1 MNAPK
6 KNIKKTIM
14 NANLFS
20 RLFDGL
26 DDPRRLAIE
35 TIDGQ
40 HITYGD
46 LIARAGQIA
55 NVLVDRGV
63 KPGDRVAAQTEK
75 WLPALLLYL
84 ATVRAG
90 AVYLPLNTAYTLN
103 ELDYF
108 ITDAEP
114 SLVVCDPSKASG
126 IGPIA
131 AKVGAKV
138 ETLGPDGKGSLSE
151 AADKASSAF
160 TTVPRADDDL
170 AAILYTSGTTGRSK
184 GAMLTHDNLAS
195 NSLSLVDYWRFTDKD
210 VLIHALPIYHT
221 HGLFV
226 ASNVT
231 LFARASMIFLPKF
244 DPDLIIRLMAR
255 STVLMGVPTF
265 YTRLLQSPA
274 LTRESTKHMRLF
286 ISGSAPLLADTHRE
300 WAARTGDAVLERYGM
315 TETNMNT
322 SNPYNGE
329 RVAGAV
335 GHALPGV
342 SLRVTDPETGNVLP
356 PEAIGMI
363 EVKGP
368 NVFKG
373 YWRMPEKTKSEF
385 RDDGFFIT
393 GDLGKID
400 AKGYVHILGRGK
412 DLVISGGF
420 NVYPK
425 EIESE
430 LDSMPG
436 VIESAVIGVPHADF
450 GEGVTAVV
458 VRDKNAAVDES
469 TVLKA
474 LDGRLAKFKMPK
486 RVIVVEELPRNAM
499 GKVQKNILRDT
510 YSGIYAKAK

>member
-1 MNAPK
+1 
-6 KNIKKTIM
+6 
-14 NANLFS
+14 
-20 RLFDGL
+20 
-26 DDPRRLAIE
+26 E
-35 TIDGQ
+35 
-40 HITYGD
+40 
-46 LIARAGQIA
+46 
-55 NVLVDRGV
+55 RGV

-75 WLPALLLYL
+75 SVSGLALYL
-84 ATVRAG
+84 AAVRAG

-114 SLVVCDPSKASG
+114 SLVVCDPSKAEG
-126 IGPIA
+126 IGAIA
-131 AKVGAKV
+131 AKVRGKV
-138 ETLGPDGKGSLSE
+138 ETLGADGEGTLTD
-151 AADKASSAF
+151 AAAKAKREF
-160 TTVPRADDDL
+160 NTVARGNDDL

-184 GAMLTHDNLAS
+184 GAMLSHDNLAS
-195 NSLSLVDYWRFTDKD
+195 NSLTLVDYWRFTKGD

-244 DPDLIIRLMAR
+244 DPDLTIKLMAR

-274 LTRESTKHMRLF
+274 LTKESTKHMRLF

-300 WAARTGDAVLERYGM
+300 WADRTGHAVLERYGM

-322 SNPYNGE
+322 SNPYDGE
-329 RVAGAV
+329 RVPGAV
-335 GHALPGV
+335 GHPLPGV
-342 SLRVTDPETGNVLP
+342 SVRVTDAETGKVLP
-356 PEAIGMI
+356 PEAVGMI

-373 YWRMPEKTKSEF
+373 YWRMPEKTQAEF

-400 AKGYVHILGRGK
+400 NKGYVHILGRGK

-430 LDSMPG
+430 IDAMPG

-458 VRDKNAAVDES
+458 VCNPGARVDEA
-469 TVLKA
+469 TVLK
-474 LDGRLAKFKMPK
+474 LLEGRLAKFKMPK
-486 RVIVVEELPRNAM
+486 RVFVVDELPRNAM

-510 YSGIYAKAK
+510 YSDIYSK

>member
-1 MNAPK
+1 MNYTA
-6 KNIKKTIM
+6 

-20 RLFDGL
+20 RLFDRL
-26 DDPRRLAIE
+26 DDPNRLAIE
-35 TIDGQ
+35 THDGGR
-40 HITYGD
+40 ITYGD
-46 LIARAGQIA
+46 LIARTGQLA
-55 NVLVDRGV
+55 NVLVARGV

-75 WLPALLLYL
+75 SVAGLVLYL

-114 SLVVCDPSKASG
+114 SVVVCDPSKAKG
-126 IGPIA
+126 IGAIA

-138 ETLGPDGKGSLSE
+138 EGLGADGKGSLTE
-151 AADKASSAF
+151 AADKAASEFA
-160 TTVPRADDDL
+160 TLARNNDDL

-195 NSLSLVDYWRFTDKD
+195 NSLTLVDYWRFTDKD

-226 ASNVT
+226 ASNVA
-231 LFARASMIFLPKF
+231 LFARASMIFLPRF
-244 DPDLIIRLMAR
+244 DPEAIIKLMAR
-255 STVLMGVPTF
+255 ATVLMGVPTF
-265 YTRLLQSPA
+265 YTRLLQNPA
-274 LTRESTKHMRLF
+274 LNKDTTSHMRLF
-286 ISGSAPLLADTHRE
+286 ISGSAPLLAETHRE
-300 WAARTGDAVLERYGM
+300 WEARTGHAVLERYGM

-322 SNPYNGE
+322 SNPYDGE

-335 GHALPGV
+335 GHPLPGV
-342 SLRVTDPETGNVLP
+342 SVRVTEPETGKVLS
-356 PEAIGMI
+356 PEEIGMI
-363 EVKGP
+363 EVRGP

-373 YWRMPEKTKSEF
+373 YWRMPEKTRSEF

-430 LDSMPG
+430 IDAMPG

-458 VRDKNAAVDES
+458 VCNKGAGVTEAS
-469 TVLKA
+469 VLKA

-486 RVIVVEELPRNAM
+486 RVFVVEELPRNTM
-499 GKVQKNILRDT
+499 GKVQKNVLRDSYKDI
-510 YSGIYAKAK
+510 YSKT

>member
-1 MNAPK
+1 MNTAA
-6 KNIKKTIM
+6 

-20 RLFDGL
+20 RLFDSL
-26 DDPRRLAIE
+26 DDPNRLAIE
-35 TIDGQ
+35 THEGKRIS
-40 HITYGD
+40 YGD
-46 LIARAGQIA
+46 LIARAGQVA
-55 NVLVDRGV
+55 NVLVARGV
-63 KPGDRVAAQTEK
+63 KPGDRVAAQIEK
-75 WLPALLLYL
+75 SVENLVLYL
-84 ATVRAG
+84 AVVRAG
-90 AVYLPLNTAYTLN
+90 AIYLPLNTAYTLN

-114 SLVVCDPSKASG
+114 SLVVCDPSKAEG
-126 IGPIA
+126 IGAIA
-131 AKVGAKV
+131 NKVGAKV
-138 ETLGPDGKGSLSE
+138 DTLGPDGKGSLTE
-151 AADKASSAF
+151 AADQAKPDFA
-160 TTVPRADDDL
+160 TVDRGNDDL

-184 GAMLTHDNLAS
+184 GAMLSHDNLAS

-244 DPDLIIRLMAR
+244 DPELIIKLMGRA
-255 STVLMGVPTF
+255 TVLMGVPTF
-265 YTRLLQSPA
+265 YTRLLQSPS
-274 LTRESTKHMRLF
+274 LTTDSTGHMRLF

-300 WAARTGDAVLERYGM
+300 WAARTGHAVLERYGM

-322 SNPYNGE
+322 SNPYDGE

-335 GHALPGV
+335 GHPLPGV
-342 SLRVTDPETGNVLP
+342 SVRVTDPETGKVLA
-356 PEAIGMI
+356 PEAIGVI

-373 YWRMPEKTKSEF
+373 YWRMPEKTKAEF

-400 AKGYVHILGRGK
+400 DKGYVHILGRGK

-430 LDSMPG
+430 IDAMPG
-436 VIESAVIGVPHADF
+436 VVESAVIGVPHADF

-458 VRDKNAAVDES
+458 VCHPGTEISEAS
-469 TVLKA
+469 VLEG

-486 RVIVVEELPRNAM
+486 RVFVVNELPRNTM
-499 GKVQKNILRDT
+499 GKVQKNVLRDT
-510 YSGIYAKAK
+510 YKDIYIKT

>member
-1 MNAPK
+1 MNKVA
-6 KNIKKTIM
+6 

-26 DDPRRLAIE
+26 DDPNRLAIE

-40 HITYGD
+40 RISYAA
-46 LIARAGQIA
+46 LIARAAQIA
-55 NVLVDRGV
+55 NVLVARGV

-75 WLPALLLYL
+75 SVSGLVLYL

-90 AVYLPLNTAYTLN
+90 AIYLPLNTAYTLN

-108 ITDAEP
+108 VTDAEP
-114 SLVVCDPSKASG
+114 ALVVCDPAKAQG
-126 IGPIA
+126 IGAIA
-131 AKVGAKV
+131 AKVKAKV
-138 ETLGPDGKGSLSE
+138 ETLGAEGKGTLTE
-151 AADKASSAF
+151 AADRASPDF
-160 TTVPRADDDL
+160 ETVLRGDDDL

-184 GAMLTHDNLAS
+184 GAMLSHDNLAS

-244 DPDLIIRLMAR
+244 DPELIIKLMAR
-255 STVLMGVPTF
+255 ATVLMGVPTF
-265 YTRLLQSPA
+265 YTRLLQSPN
-274 LTRESTKHMRLF
+274 LTRDSTSHMRLF
-286 ISGSAPLLADTHRE
+286 VSGSAPLLADTHRE
-300 WAARTGDAVLERYGM
+300 WADRTGHAVLERYGM

-322 SNPYNGE
+322 SNPYDGE

-335 GHALPGV
+335 GYPLPGV
-342 SLRVTDPETGNVLP
+342 SVRVTDPETAAVLVRDT
-356 PEAIGMI
+356 IGMI

-400 AKGYVHILGRGK
+400 DKGYVHILGRGK

-430 LDSMPG
+430 IDAMPG
-436 VIESAVIGVPHADF
+436 VVESAVIGLPHADF

-458 VRDKNAAVDES
+458 VCHPDADVSETS
-469 TVLKA
+469 VLKA

-486 RVIVVEELPRNAM
+486 RVFIVDDLPRNTM
-499 GKVQKNILRDT
+499 GKVQKNLLRDT
-510 YSGIYAKAK
+510 YKDLYTKK